1 MNSENIE
8 SFLFDINLDLDL
20 YVDDISDSSH
30 AENFV
35 STSTVSTES
44 SALSGSCPTSSVST
58 YTTMSSV
65 SG

>member
-1 MNSENIE
+1 MNNENIE
-8 SFLFDINLDLDL
+8 GFFSSVDIDL

-30 AENFV
+30 GENFV
-35 STSTVSTES
+35 SASTVSTES

>member
-1 MNSENIE
+1 METKKSVDNS
-8 SFLFDINLDLDL
+8 LDLELDL
-20 YVDDISDSSH
+20 YVEDISSTSH
-30 AENFV
+30 DENFV

-58 YTTMSSV
+58 YGSMSSF